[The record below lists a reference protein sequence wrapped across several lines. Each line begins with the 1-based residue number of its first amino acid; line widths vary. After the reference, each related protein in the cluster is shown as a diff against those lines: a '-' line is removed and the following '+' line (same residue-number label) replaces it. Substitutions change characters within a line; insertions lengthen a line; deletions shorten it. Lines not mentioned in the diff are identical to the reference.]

1 MTLAESSNDWPIWP
15 KDKPFPTLGHEAAE
29 WIEANLC
36 HGPGDVRGESITI
49 TDDLY
54 RFYCRALIIHPMAIC
69 GDPDC
74 ECEEMAG
81 RFVRKINVLSRL
93 KGYAKTEDVA
103 WLLHWKLSGRCQFGG
118 WLADDEIKP
127 VLSKSPYIPVAAT
140 SEDQAEDT
148 LWGCFVAIASE
159 AKGLAHLRVTDRR
172 VTNPINSGEAK
183 MVTSSSARNDGG
195 KPTAVGLDEA
205 HLMYGAELLGLGKTV
220 ERNLAK
226 RNIGDPQMF
235 IATTMFMVGQ
245 NSYAEALWNRA
256 DKDSTILYDH
266 RQASDHWNT
275 EDDKELR
282 EAIKEAAGDALG
294 WLNVRQMASSYRA
307 DPSEGER
314 YWLNRY
320 GGGGNAKL
328 VNIAAFRDCPRA
340 DPLRPTDIICVGI
353 DGSQFNDMSGI
364 VACRLSDLSLHYIWS
379 YRPNGT
385 DEDAYLMAKGM
396 DETMLDLLEHKL
408 VARVYADPPYITE
421 YIARWSGL
429 ATKSKQRGLK
439 PQIVSWYTNRYTQ
452 MANATRELVS
462 AINLGQQPHDHDA
475 LFYEHFANAYK
486 KEVSATIEAD
496 GILMPGFIPRKVT
509 PKSVDKID
517 LTVCAILARQ
527 AAVDS
532 LAAGEDKKI
541 RGLSPV
547 IGF

>member
-1 MTLAESSNDWPIWP
+1 MSLAESNDWPIWP
-15 KDKPFPTLGHEAAE
+15 KDKPFPTLGHEASE

-36 HGPGDVRGESITI
+36 HGPGDVRGEPVSI

-54 RFYCRALIIHPMAIC
+54 RFYCRALIIHPKAIC
-69 GDPDC
+69 GDPEC

-103 WLLHWKLSGRCQFGG
+103 WILHWKLSGTCQFGSWIG
-118 WLADDEIKP
+118 DDEIKP
-127 VLSKSPYIPVAAT
+127 VMARSPYIPIAAT

-159 AKGLAHLRVTDRR
+159 AKGTAHLRVTDKR

-245 NSYAEALWNRA
+245 DSYAELLWNRA
-256 DKDSTILYDH
+256 DNDPTILYDH

-275 EDDKELR
+275 EDDQELR
-282 EAIKEAAGDALG
+282 SAIKEAAGDALG
-294 WLNVRQMASSYRA
+294 WLNVRQMMSSYRA

-328 VNIAAFRDCPRA
+328 VNIKAFRDCPSA
-340 DPLRPTDIICVGI
+340 DPLHSGDLICLGI

-364 VACRLSDLSLHYIWS
+364 VAVRLSDLSLHYLWS
-379 YRPNGT
+379 FRPDGTENGAR
-385 DEDAYLMAKGM
+385 EMQSEM
-396 DETMLDLLEHKL
+396 DSVVSDTME
-408 VARVYADPPYITE
+408 RFRISRIYADPPYITE
-421 YIARWSGL
+421 LIAKWSNAAL
-429 ATKSKQRGLK
+429 RSKQRGMK
-439 PQIVSWYTNRYTQ
+439 PQVVSWYTNRYTA
-452 MANATRELVS
+452 MANATREMVS
-462 AINLGQQPHDHDA
+462 AINLGHQPHDHHPK
-475 LFYEHFANAYK
+475 LIEHFSNAFK

-496 GILMPGFIPRKVT
+496 GVLMPGFIPRKVS
-509 PKSVDKID
+509 PKSNDKID
-517 LTVCAILARQ
+517 LAVCAILARQ

-532 LAAGEDKKI
+532 LAAGEDKKV
-541 RGLSPV
+541 RGVAHV
-547 IGF
+547 IGM

>member
-1 MTLAESSNDWPIWP
+1 MALVEANDWPVWP
-15 KDKPFPTLGHEAAE
+15 KDKPFPTLGHSAVE

-36 HGPGDVRGESITI
+36 HGPGDVRGMAINVTE
-49 TDDLY
+49 DLY
-54 RFYCRALIIHPMAIC
+54 RFYCRALIIHPKAIC
-69 GDPDC
+69 GDPEC
-74 ECEEMAG
+74 ECEEMQG

-103 WLLHWKLSGRCQFGG
+103 WILHWKLSGACQFGG
-118 WLADDEIKP
+118 WLDNNEIRP
-127 VLSKSPYIPVAAT
+127 VLSRSPYIPVAAT

-159 AKGLAHLRVTDRR
+159 AKGLTHLKVTDRR
-172 VTNPINSGEAK
+172 VFNPMNDGEAK

-205 HLMYGAELLGLGKTV
+205 HLMHGTELLGLGKTV

-245 NSYAEALWNRA
+245 NSYAELLWNRA
-256 DKDSTILYDH
+256 DNDTTILYDH
-266 RQASDHWNT
+266 RQASDHWDTTNDT
-275 EDDKELR
+275 DLR
-282 EAIKEAAGDALG
+282 AAIKEAAGDALG
-294 WLNVRQMASSYRA
+294 WLNVRQMMSSYKS

-328 VNIAAFRDCPRA
+328 VNISAFRDCPLA
-340 DPLRPTDIICVGI
+340 DPLRSTDTLCIGI
-353 DGSQFNDMSGI
+353 DGSQFSDMSGI

-379 YRPNGT
+379 FRPDGT
-385 DEDAYLMAKGM
+385 EDGANRMAREM
-396 DETMLDLLEHKL
+396 DETVIDLLSRFL
-408 VARVYADPPYITE
+408 ITRIYADPPYITE
-421 YIARWSGL
+421 LIARWSGL

-439 PQIVSWYTNRYTQ
+439 PQVVSWYTNRYTQ
-452 MANATRELVS
+452 MANATRELTA
-462 AINLGQQPHDHDA
+462 AINLSAQPHDHNP
-475 LFYEHFANAYK
+475 LLYEHFANAYK
-486 KEVSATIEAD
+486 KEVTASIEVD
-496 GILMPGFIPRKVT
+496 GVLTPGYIPRKVT
-509 PKSVDKID
+509 PKSQDKID
-517 LTVCAILARQ
+517 LSVCSILARQ

-541 RGLSPV
+541 RGLSTV